1 MILGARGSC
10 KKHRV
15 IDIPL
20 FQTSKSSL
28 LQDGDLGNDKD
39 PTCVIFF
46 NQCKLSYFN
55 GFHDNLR
62 KRVFVALLEPCCSC
76 RLLQPQMCVSRPA
89 QQDLSKLNIMFVNLL
104 VF

>member
-39 PTCVIFF
+39 PTCVIFSTSVNF
-46 NQCKLSYFN
+46 LILMDSMIIY
-55 GFHDNLR
+55 
-62 KRVFVALLEPCCSC
+62 
-76 RLLQPQMCVSRPA
+76 A
-89 QQDLSKLNIMFVNLL
+89 QKEGVCGAA
-104 VF
+104 